1 MEIKTF
7 YFNPF
12 RECTYVLSDEQK
24 HAVIID
30 AGMWDEREEQRFAD
44 YIAKEQLDP
53 IALLVTH
60 SHPDHVCGA
69 MCLEMKYGLK
79 IEKLG
84 DKLSSLTQKGWT
96 IPIEVIPT
104 PGHKEDSVCFYLP
117 TEKKIFTGDTLF
129 LEMVGRTD
137 LDGGDMATLRKSLK
151 RLMELDDDIDV
162 YPGHGP
168 MTSIGHERQYNPFV

>member
-44 YIAKEQLDP
+44 YIAKKQLDP

-69 MCLEMKYGLK
+69 MWLEMKYGLK

-84 DKLSSLTQKGWT
+84 DNQARCG
-96 IPIEVIPT
+96 VIYFF
-104 PGHKEDSVCFYLP
+104 GQEN
-117 TEKKIFTGDTLF
+117 
-129 LEMVGRTD
+129 
-137 LDGGDMATLRKSLK
+137 
-151 RLMELDDDIDV
+151 
-162 YPGHGP
+162 YP
-168 MTSIGHERQYNPFV
+168 VV